1 MEFVFK
7 GTFESQINLCWI
19 LNSGNETLSI
29 AKDSID
35 LINAKAD
42 FLSNICGQE
51 VPLLFKETTD
61 NPSLTIKEVYVKDGK
76 TVVKFDKAY
85 LTLCGDKSF
94 LFKDS
99 KKFSVSIAESVSD
112 YIVV

>member
-7 GTFESQINLCWI
+7 GIFESQINLCWI

-35 LINAKAD
+35 LTNVKAD

-51 VPLLFKETTD
+51 VPLLFKENMD
-61 NPSLTIKEVYVKDGK
+61 NSSLTIKEVYVKDGK
-76 TVVKFDKAY
+76 TIIKFDKAY

-99 KKFSVSIAESVSD
+99 KKFSVSIAEGVSN